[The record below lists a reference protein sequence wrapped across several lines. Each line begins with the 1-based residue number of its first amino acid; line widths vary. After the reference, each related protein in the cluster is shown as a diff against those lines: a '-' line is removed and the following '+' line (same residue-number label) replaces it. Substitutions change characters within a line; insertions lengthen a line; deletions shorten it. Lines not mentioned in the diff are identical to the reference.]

1 MALELFI
8 IKYNLVYMKVPVGE
22 IGYSV
27 VEIPATKFLKVIKIE
42 QKTTSLFK
50 LIHLVRTLFSSKFW
64 KILIWVILIYS
75 TSFLE
80 ERI

>member
-1 MALELFI
+1 
-8 IKYNLVYMKVPVGE
+8 MKVPVGE

-50 LIHLVRTLFSSKFW
+50 LIHLVRTLFSSKF
-64 KILIWVILIYS
+64 
-75 TSFLE
+75 
-80 ERI
+80 